1 MSILIIAL
9 VVYGE
14 AQRLLPILALLLV
27 ILIIVQV
34 IVVVIAVIAILAGVS
49 VGAYFGITKSAN
61 DSKLLQEAKTASTV
75 LRLANGYGANYS
87 NKGLTIEELDT
98 LNNEVN
104 RVSGSISY
112 YLTLDINSYSNDV
125 STIQFVKVDTSLD
138 LNTYDYFRY
147 YAKGDT
153 SRYCLFS
160 LVNESSSLHDNVAS
174 VPTTVSEENAFE
186 GELQVKF
193 DFPNDSNRAQLGTL
207 LNTDYEETIAG
218 YKLKVVEFSDAYLG
232 IHESNADVLN
242 LSTQTGSTSCAY
254 VNFEIPNNIK
264 KVLVAYGNYRGS
276 FRTKLEINGHLLSE
290 KSVALTSSNPPR
302 FAYVELGTDTNILS
316 IKTTESNKHASI
328 DYIAFYK

>member
-1 MSILIIAL
+1 MKNNKFKRSIKKGFTL
-9 VVYGE
+9 VE
-14 AQRLLPILALLLV
+14 L
-27 ILIIVQV
+27 
-34 IVVVIAVIAILAGVS
+34 VVVIAVIAILAGVS

-112 YLTLDINSYSNDV
+112 YLTIDINSYSNDV

-160 LVNESSSLHDNVAS
+160 LVNDSSSLHDNVPS
-174 VPTTVSEENAFE
+174 VPTTVEEGN
-186 GELQVKF
+186 
-193 DFPNDSNRAQLGTL
+193 
-207 LNTDYEETIAG
+207 TIAG
-218 YKLKVVEFSDAYLG
+218 DQVAMFQFNNESSTYLGDAISKGHSFNNNGYTLKVEDCSEAYLG
-232 IHESNADVLN
+232 KFHTNDVLN
-242 LSTQTGSTSCAY
+242 LSCGNKSELDYAFVT
-254 VNFEIPNNIK
+254 FEIPSDVSKVVIRYGAYNSSYPVKININDTIMTTSYATLAADEK
-264 KVLVAYGNYRGS
+264 NIPYATITMGS
-276 FRTKLEINGHLLSE
+276 NKIVT
-290 KSVALTSSNPPR
+290 
-302 FAYVELGTDTNILS
+302 